1 MIRIAEI
8 LERVRRVQ
16 PANRLLRA
24 LYLAACRRGL
34 FAQRIKALAAAFQSR
49 LHGQ

>member
-16 PANRLLRA
+16 PANCLLRA
-24 LYLAACRRGL
+24 LYLAARRRGL
-34 FAQRIKALAAAFQSR
+34 FTQRIKALAAAFQSC

>member
-24 LYLAACRRGL
+24 LYLAARRSGL
-34 FAQRIKALAAAFQSR
+34 FAQRIKALSAAFQSR